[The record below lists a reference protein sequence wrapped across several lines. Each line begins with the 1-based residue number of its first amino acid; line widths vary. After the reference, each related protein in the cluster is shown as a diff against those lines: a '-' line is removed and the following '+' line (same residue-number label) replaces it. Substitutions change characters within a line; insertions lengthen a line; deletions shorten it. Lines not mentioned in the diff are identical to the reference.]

1 MQDFHN
7 KFNAAASNF
16 GPGGQSSGIQPSSGL
31 EPGPHSPNAINNP
44 VSTGGQQCHLDSSSP
59 LNKFE
64 HLQDK
69 FGQDQIHAP
78 MASPVSAS
86 SLASPTSS
94 RPQPARSPYEWMK
107 KPSYQCQPEK
117 SGKYHFLKTISF
129 CR

>member
-1 MQDFHN
+1 MQFNN
-7 KFNAAASNF
+7 KFNAAGSNF
-16 GPGGQSSGIQPSSGL
+16 GPGGQSAAGIQPSSGL

-44 VSTGGQQCHLDSSSP
+44 NYDSSSP
-59 LNKFE
+59 LNKFD
-64 HLQDK
+64 HVQDK
-69 FGQDQIHAP
+69 FGHDQVHAP

-117 SGKYHFLKTISF
+117 SGKYHFLKTFSF

>member
-1 MQDFHN
+1 MQFNN

-16 GPGGQSSGIQPSSGL
+16 GPGGQSAGIQPPSGL

-44 VSTGGQQCHLDSSSP
+44 TPTGQCHLDSSSP
-59 LNKFE
+59 LNKFD
-64 HLQDK
+64 HVQDK

-78 MASPVSAS
+78 MASPVAS
-86 SLASPTSS
+86 SLASPTS

-117 SGKYHFLKTISF
+117 SGKLCFGKYMIM
-129 CR
+129 